1 MEEGKFL
8 LSLAKKAISHYLK
21 TKEKIS
27 PPPETPSSLLKEK
40 AGVFVSI
47 KKKGKLRGCVGTF
60 LPTKENIAKEVI
72 ESAILA
78 GFFDDRF
85 PPLTEEELNSLTFT
99 VYILNEP
106 SLIKEISE
114 LDPKKYGIL
123 VKSLSSK
130 KIGLLLPDIEEIKT
144 VNDQILIACQ
154 KAGIDPLNEKFL
166 IFKFTAKKYED
177 QN

>member
-8 LSLAKKAISHYLK
+8 LLIAKKAILHYLK

-27 PPPETPSSLLKEK
+27 PPSETPPSLLKEK
-40 AGVFVSI
+40 SGVFVSI
-47 KKKGKLRGCVGTF
+47 KKDGKLRGCVGTF

-78 GFFDDRF
+78 GFYDDRF
-85 PPLTEEELNSLTFT
+85 PPLSENEIPSLSFT
-99 VYILNEP
+99 VYLLDEP
-106 SLIKEISE
+106 SLIKDISE

-144 VNDQILIACQ
+144 IEDQIFIACQ

>member
-1 MEEGKFL
+1 L
-8 LSLAKKAISHYLK
+8 RWQNIV
-21 TKEKIS
+21 KE
-27 PPPETPSSLLKEK
+27 T
-40 AGVFVSI
+40 
-47 KKKGKLRGCVGTF
+47 
-60 LPTKENIAKEVI
+60 I

-78 GFFDDRF
+78 GFYDERF
-85 PPLTEEELNSLTFT
+85 PPLTENEIPSLSFT
-99 VYILNEP
+99 VYLLDEP
-106 SLIKEISE
+106 SLIKDISE

-144 VNDQILIACQ
+144 IEDQIFIACQ